1 MVQYKPKL
9 STYAELEGGT
19 STTNSTG
26 FTERCL
32 RMQKAPPL
40 AFMLGLISQQL
51 GVIESLRAFRL
62 LDTVDSAVVPVELY
76 RIAIAKPDQVLSG
89 NVYWAVSVSW
99 LLEAIIEGIV
109 RMFYCFRVWKVS
121 GNKKLGCAIVFS
133 DYLL

>member
-1 MVQYKPKL
+1 M
-9 STYAELEGGT
+9 SSDAE
-19 STTNSTG
+19 STTIGIYVGTY
-26 FTERCL
+26 
-32 RMQKAPPL
+32 
-40 AFMLGLISQQL
+40 ISAMCFL
-51 GVIESLRAFRL
+51 CGMNDFCSVGVIESLRAFRL

-121 GNKKLGCAIVFS
+121 GNKKLVSAIVFL
-133 DYLL
+133 DYSTFMLDYQNPTH